1 MRNTSKFPLYILS
14 LDNLA
19 SEKFLA
25 KRKLHHR
32 LKLIYCSLSQRRC
45 WIIAC
50 CCYCMNYGYKPS
62 CSLHTFPAEHPPTSL
77 KKKQTIERICFALLW
92 KRRALPSLNLEKR
105 KKKEKLTCWGCTD
118 MQLRFHPKRVPESG
132 VQVAAVEAD
141 STWFLW
147 NHSPI
152 N

>member
-1 MRNTSKFPLYILS
+1 MRDTSKFPLYILS

-50 CCYCMNYGYKPS
+50 CCYCMNCEYKSS
-62 CSLHTFPAEHPPTSL
+62 CFLHTFPAEHPPTSF
-77 KKKQTIERICFALLW
+77 KKKKGQLKEFVLLCFGKGERWLHLIWRRERRKSWPAEVQLW
-92 KRRALPSLNLEKR
+92 
-105 KKKEKLTCWGCTD
+105 
-118 MQLRFHPKRVPESG
+118 FHPKMVPGSG
-132 VQVAAVEAD
+132 VQVAAVKAD

-147 NHSPI
+147 NHSPV